1 MDKSEAAEKAAGNDV
16 PVQDPLRDPPWD
28 HAPAQVIEVTVS
40 GDDVDRL
47 EHVNNVTYLRW
58 LEDVA
63 WAHSESVGLDF
74 PACQR
79 LGVACV
85 ARRHEL
91 DYLGPAFQG
100 ERLAV
105 ATWVAENDGRLSLWR
120 RYQIIRL
127 ADAKTLLR
135 ARTHWVCARLD
146 NGKPCRMPEEFKTG
160 YAVTPP

>member
-1 MDKSEAAEKAAGNDV
+1 MPMDKTKEALVNDI
-16 PVQDPLRDPPWD
+16 PASTLPWD
-28 HAPAQVIEVTVS
+28 HAPAHIIEVTVS
-40 GDDVDRL
+40 AADIDRL
-47 EHVNNVTYLRW
+47 AHVNNVAYLRW

-85 ARRHEL
+85 ARRHEI
-91 DYLGPAFQG
+91 DYLGAAFED
-100 ERLAV
+100 ERLAA
-105 ATWVAENDGRLSLWR
+105 ATWITENDGRLSLWR
-120 RYQIIRL
+120 AYQIIRV

-160 YAVTPP
+160 YAVTPDSED